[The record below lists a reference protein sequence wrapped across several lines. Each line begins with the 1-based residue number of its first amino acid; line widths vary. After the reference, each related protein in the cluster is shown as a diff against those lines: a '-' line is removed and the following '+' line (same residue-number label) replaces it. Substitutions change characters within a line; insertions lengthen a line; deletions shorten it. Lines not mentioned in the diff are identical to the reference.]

1 MFLIPCSLSDL
12 DNGYAGYCTDVCCD
26 WKTEEICYNY
36 DGYDDDSFWWES
48 KYCAEIA
55 DGGCP
60 CQENQVKCGQGKII
74 LLRVLQMKIVD
85 FISFIL
91 YLSFLL
97 LVSDLDNGF
106 AGYCTDVCCDQKTE
120 ETCYDYDGG
129 TSNTTCAAIAGGGC
143 PCPEGT
149 AKCGQGKIILLIVAN
164 RMS

>member
-1 MFLIPCSLSDL
+1 
-12 DNGYAGYCTDVCCD
+12 
-26 WKTEEICYNY
+26 
-36 DGYDDDSFWWES
+36 
-48 KYCAEIA
+48 
-55 DGGCP
+55 
-60 CQENQVKCGQGKII
+60 VKCGQGKII

-129 TSNTTCAAIAGGGC
+129 TSNTHAQ
-143 PCPEGT
+143 
-149 AKCGQGKIILLIVAN
+149 KVRRSVDKVRLFFLLLRIECHKLHFTN
-164 RMS
+164 I